1 MITVN
6 FTGSVSETQRRA
18 FEQAASR
25 WDRII
30 DTSFAPVTVEDQVL
44 DGVMIDAS
52 IEAIDG
58 DQGILGQAGPTI
70 LRPGDEL
77 PIKGIMQF
85 DLADIL
91 RLERNN
97 SLEDVIL
104 HEMAHVLGFGTLWAR
119 MGFII
124 GSGGNNPQFIG
135 TAATRE
141 FRVLGGNRLGN
152 VPVANTGSMG
162 TREGHWRELV
172 FGDELLTGFLS
183 GSQRPIS
190 RMSIAAF
197 EDMGYLVDYTEAD
210 DYTLP
215 SFQQLAE
222 KGIMEAV
229 RTCDLCKMGRPKPV
243 ILRDRHNNLK
253 KPVFLNS

>member
-18 FEQAASR
+18 FEQAAGR

-30 DTSFAPVTVEDQVL
+30 DTSFAPVTVDGQTL
-44 DGVMIDAS
+44 DGLVIDAS

-70 LRPGDEL
+70 LRPDDEL

-91 RLERNN
+91 RLERTG
-97 SLEDVIL
+97 SLQDVIL
-104 HEMAHVLGFGTLWAR
+104 HEMAHVLGFGTLWSR
-119 MGFII
+119 MGMII

-141 FRVLGGNRLGN
+141 FRTLGGNRLGN
-152 VPVANTGSMG
+152 VPVANTGSIG

-183 GSQRPIS
+183 GAQRPIS

-210 DYTLP
+210 PYTLP

-222 KGIMEAV
+222 NGITEAV
-229 RTCDLCKMGRPKPV
+229 RTCDLCKMRRPKPI
-243 ILRDRHNNLK
+243 ILSDRYDTHK
-253 KPVFLNS
+253 KSIFLHS

>member
-18 FEQAASR
+18 FEQAANR

-30 DTSFAPVTVEDQVL
+30 DTSFAPVIVEDQTL
-44 DGVMIDAS
+44 NGINIDVS

-58 DQGILGQAGPTI
+58 NQGILGQAGPTI
-70 LRPGDEL
+70 LRPDDEL

-91 RLERNN
+91 RLERND
-97 SLEDVIL
+97 SLKDVIL

-141 FRVLGGNRLGN
+141 FRTLGGNRLGN
-152 VPVANTGSMG
+152 VPVANTGSFG

-183 GSQRPIS
+183 GAERPIS
-190 RMSIAAF
+190 RMSIASF

-210 DYTLP
+210 EFALP

-222 KGIMEAV
+222 KGITEAV
-229 RTCDLCKMGRPKPV
+229 RTCDLCRMNRPKPV
-243 ILRDRHNNLK
+243 VLNKKHNTQRSSI
-253 KPVFLNS
+253 FMH

>member
-6 FTGSVSETQRRA
+6 FTGSISETQKRA
-18 FEQAASR
+18 FEQAANR

-30 DTSFAPVTVEDQVL
+30 DTSFAAVSVEGNVL
-44 DGVMIDAS
+44 NGITIDAS

-58 DQGILGQAGPTI
+58 NQGILGQAGPTI
-70 LRPGDEL
+70 LRPDNEL

-97 SLEDVIL
+97 SLKDVIL
-104 HEMAHVLGFGTLWAR
+104 HEMAHVLGFGTLWNR
-119 MGFII
+119 MGMII

-141 FRVLGGNRLGN
+141 FRTLGGNRLGN
-152 VPVANTGSMG
+152 VPIANTGSVG

-183 GSQRPIS
+183 GIQRPIS

-210 DYTLP
+210 PFTLP

-222 KGIMEAV
+222 KGITEAV
-229 RTCDLCKMGRPKPV
+229 RTCDLCKMRRPVPV
-243 ILRDRHNNLK
+243 VLSARHNTQK
-253 KPVFLNS
+253 TSIFMHS